1 VTYVLTNLGLTNVG
15 LVLFY
20 STFAALKAQDVSA
33 PLEDSDYFYQR
44 NEEQFGA

>member
-1 VTYVLTNLGLTNVG
+1 MLRHLG

-20 STFAALKAQDVSA
+20 STFAALKAQDSSA
-33 PLEDSDYFYQR
+33 ALDDSDYFYQP

>member
-1 VTYVLTNLGLTNVG
+1 LPDLVLKHAG

-20 STFAALKAQDVSA
+20 STFAALKAQDSSS
-33 PLEDSDYFYQR
+33 PLEDLDYFYQP